1 MTWACSVPWLT
12 HWAALA
18 LGRCGQGRQGGSG
31 AAHLSIMDLK
41 SSTPSMSLAANLE
54 DEAEM

>member
-1 MTWACSVPWLT
+1 MTWACSVPWP
-12 HWAALA
+12 ALA